1 MVKAKAY
8 IQKCNKGLETIKEET
23 HSDEEIVTATE
34 RPRLEK
40 SKKKDSLF
48 FDFFQMYTKNII

>member
-1 MVKAKAY
+1 MDKAKAY
-8 IQKCNKGLETIKEET
+8 IKKCNKGLETIKEET
-23 HSDEEIVTATE
+23 HSEEEIMTGPE
-34 RPRLEK
+34 RARIEK